1 MGRKHESP
9 ALDTNVWAIPSSNC
23 VIKLVLASSAQQR
36 SRGSLATQLAFDG
49 GTTLDF
55 RHFVQFVMLGS
66 IHLEQYAILLVR
78 VFLGLFFAIS
88 GARKLFVAD
97 GAQTMYETLIAA
109 RVPLPRLMTY
119 FVSAVEF
126 VGGVL
131 LVTGFFSTLACAAL
145 AIDMVVAIV
154 TTKISVMPKELSA
167 EPCGSSCDTLP
178 ASYSPRRAQQRN
190 STLVAGA
197 NTKVSPI
204 PLSNCFA
211 SSLPA

>member
-23 VIKLVLASSAQQR
+23 AIKFVLASSAQRR
-36 SRGSLATQLAFDG
+36 SRGGLVTQLAFDG
-49 GTTLDF
+49 GTTLDC

-131 LVTGFFSTLACAAL
+131 LVTGFLSTLACAAL

-154 TTKISVMPKELSA
+154 TTKISAMPKEHSAAMWFDNLLFISEVLYVLSLFWLICSG
-167 EPCGSSCDTLP
+167 PGTISVDHWL
-178 ASYSPRRAQQRN
+178 
-190 STLVAGA
+190 AG
-197 NTKVSPI
+197 K
-204 PLSNCFA
+204 LWR
-211 SSLPA
+211 